1 MFGKIFRPGCRLFA
15 VGSILMLLTAAAHT
29 AGHFSP
35 IPENDAA
42 LKSVIEAMTGYTLDM
57 GMGMRPSLMAVQL
70 SLSLT
75 MTIFLVFLAA
85 QNLATLYWAG
95 ESVWLVRGL
104 SVINL
109 LCSAALTALYGY
121 YRIPPPLICFALISL
136 LLILALVLPNKREA

>member
-1 MFGKIFRPGCRLFA
+1 MFAKIFRPGCRLFA
-15 VGSILMLLTAAAHT
+15 AASILMLLTAAAHT

-42 LKSVIEAMTGYTLDM
+42 LKSAIEAMTGYTLDM
-57 GMGMRPSLMAVQL
+57 GMGMRPSMMAVQL

-75 MTIFLVFLAA
+75 MTIFLVFLAV
-85 QNLATLYWAG
+85 QNLATLYLAG
-95 ESVWLVRGL
+95 DSARLMRAL
-104 SVINL
+104 TVINL
-109 LCSAALTALYGY
+109 LCAIALTVLYGF